1 MESSIFS
8 VCLGIGLAAACGFRV
23 FVPFLVMS
31 GASHGGWLELN
42 GNFEWIGSTPAL
54 IVFAAATAIEVG
66 AYYIPWL
73 DNALDFIA
81 TPTAVVAGV
90 IATASV
96 VTGMD
101 PLLKWTVAVVA
112 GGAVA
117 GSVQAVTGVTRQVSL
132 LSTAGLGNPLVSSA
146 EVVGSVAMSVVSVFI
161 PILAGLLVLAIAL
174 FALRLWMRRGARAR
188 RAAASATSTA

>member
-1 MESSIFS
+1 MESSILS

-31 GASHGGWLELN
+31 LASRGGWLELN
-42 GNFEWIGSTPAL
+42 GSFEWIGSTPAL
-54 IVFAAATAIEVG
+54 VVLAVATAAEIG

-73 DNALDFIA
+73 DNALDLIA

-101 PLLKWTVAVVA
+101 PLLKWTLAVIA

-117 GSVQAVTGVTRQVSL
+117 GSVQAVTGLTRHASL
-132 LSTAGLGNPLVSSA
+132 LSTGGLANPLVSSVEA
-146 EVVGSVAMSVVSVFI
+146 VGSVALSLVSVVV
-161 PILAGLLVLAIAL
+161 PILAGFLVLAIAF
-174 FALRLWMRRGARAR
+174 FALRRWSRRRDRAA
-188 RAAASATSTA
+188 RAAASTA

>member
-8 VCLGIGLAAACGFRV
+8 VCLGIGLAAACGFRI

-31 GASHGGWLELN
+31 AASHGGWLELN
-42 GNFEWIGSTPAL
+42 GSFEWIGSTPAL

-73 DNALDFIA
+73 DNALDVIA

-161 PILAGLLVLAIAL
+161 PVLAGLLVLAIAL